1 MVRKIAT
8 TTKQHKI
15 GQKNMYYCAK
25 RRCILIRRPY
35 LDIKEKKI
43 ITKSDVRE
51 EIKMGIKQS
60 LEQNFLNIKNDF
72 DVCFLVKFS
81 LGIKQM

>member
-51 EIKMGIKQS
+51 EIKMGIKTEFGVKL
-60 LEQNFLNIKNDF
+60 LEHKE
-72 DVCFLVKFS
+72 
-81 LGIKQM
+81 

>member
-1 MVRKIAT
+1 
-8 TTKQHKI
+8 
-15 GQKNMYYCAK
+15 MYYCAK

-51 EIKMGIKQS
+51 EIKMGIKTEFGVKL
-60 LEQNFLNIKNDF
+60 LEHKE
-72 DVCFLVKFS
+72 
-81 LGIKQM
+81 